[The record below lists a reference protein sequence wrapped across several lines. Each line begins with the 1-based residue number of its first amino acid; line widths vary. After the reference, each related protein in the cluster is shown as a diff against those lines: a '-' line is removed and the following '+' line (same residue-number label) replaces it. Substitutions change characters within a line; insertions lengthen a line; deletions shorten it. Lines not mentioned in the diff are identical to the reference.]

1 MDGIVNVLKPT
12 GMTSHDVVSSLRRI
26 YNMKKIGHAGTL
38 DPLAAGVLPVYLGK
52 ATRLIEYGD
61 DDYKVYHGEFLLGLG
76 TDTEDITGQL
86 LQAMAVPTITAENI
100 NHVLETFTGD
110 IEQLPS
116 RFSAIKIGGLKA
128 YDLARRQVVFDVPSR
143 FVHIDN
149 LSLLWFSGNR
159 GLLHIQCSKGTY
171 IRSLIRD
178 IGAQLDLA
186 AVMTYLVRL
195 RVGNFIIDKASTLEE
210 IAADPLSCLQ
220 PIDACIQHL
229 EKISLPIS
237 SCNALAEGQYVT
249 TTELID
255 GLGAYLRVY
264 TPQNKFVGIV
274 RCKNQHILCPHKI
287 LCRQSK

>member
-12 GMTSHDVVSSLRRI
+12 GMTSHDVVASMRRI

-61 DDYKVYHGEFLLGLG
+61 DDNKVYHGEFLLGLG

-86 LQAMAVPTITAENI
+86 LQSLPVPSITRENI
-100 NHVLETFTGD
+100 ERVLKTFTGN

-128 YDLARRQVVFDVPSR
+128 YDLARRQIMFDIPSR
-143 FVHIDN
+143 SVHIED
-149 LSLLWFSGNR
+149 LSLLWLSGNR

-178 IGAQLDLA
+178 IGTQLHSA
-186 AVMTYLVRL
+186 AIMTYLVRL

-220 PIDACIQHL
+220 PLDAGIQHL
-229 EKISLPIS
+229 VKVNLPIHD
-237 SCNALAEGQYVT
+237 CNALAEGRYITVT
-249 TTELID
+249 EPIDEL
-255 GLGAYLRVY
+255 GTYLRAY
-264 TPQNKFVGIV
+264 TPNGEFIGIV
-274 RCKNQHILCPHKI
+274 QCKNQYTLCPHKI
-287 LCRQSK
+287 LCRQLK